1 MQLRHDGASAS
12 RTFGTRAEA
21 MAWAAQAEGDH
32 AARRDGRPTSDTLR
46 AALTRYRAEN
56 APQRR
61 GSRWE
66 TVRLTMMLREMPHL
80 DWPLGRIT
88 ATELAA
94 WRDRRRGQVGPAAV
108 DREMTLLRAVWRVAR
123 REWRWVASD
132 PWPDVDRPPRV
143 PPRTRRVSP
152 AEAEAIVAALGYR
165 ESEPVTTQQQR
176 TAVAFLLALETA
188 MRSGEILSLTAGSVD
203 LERRFAHLAVTK
215 NGTPRDVPLTRR
227 AVELLRQVWTDDGPL
242 FPVSAATRDT
252 LFRRAVLDAGLDGL
266 HFHDS
271 RREALTRL
279 AVRFQPMELAR
290 ISGHKDLRT
299 LLAVY
304 YAPAVEDLVRRL
316 DD

>member
-1 MQLRHDGASAS
+1 
-12 RTFGTRAEA
+12 
-21 MAWAAQAEGDH
+21 
-32 AARRDGRPTSDTLR
+32 
-46 AALTRYRAEN
+46 
-56 APQRR
+56 
-61 GSRWE
+61 
-66 TVRLTMMLREMPHL
+66 
-80 DWPLGRIT
+80 
-88 ATELAA
+88 
-94 WRDRRRGQVGPAAV
+94 
-108 DREMTLLRAVWRVAR
+108 
-123 REWRWVASD
+123 
-132 PWPDVDRPPRV
+132 
-143 PPRTRRVSP
+143 
-152 AEAEAIVAALGYR
+152 
-165 ESEPVTTQQQR
+165 
-176 TAVAFLLALETA
+176 
-188 MRSGEILSLTAGSVD
+188 
-203 LERRFAHLAVTK
+203 
-215 NGTPRDVPLTRR
+215 VPLTRR